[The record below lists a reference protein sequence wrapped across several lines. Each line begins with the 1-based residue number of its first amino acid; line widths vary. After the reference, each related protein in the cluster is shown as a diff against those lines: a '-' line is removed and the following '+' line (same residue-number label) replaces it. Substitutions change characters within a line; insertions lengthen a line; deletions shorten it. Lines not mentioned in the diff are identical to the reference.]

1 MLIQFGTIVTGASGS
16 IGGITLAR
24 NANSAY
30 ARKKV
35 KSVNPNTI
43 PQQNRRNMFGANSR
57 VWKTLDPTQ
66 QAGWNAAVSSF
77 PYKNK
82 LNIASTYTGFQ
93 LFSKLNNQMTVV
105 GAGNLSDAP
114 VPVPVDGLAITSAT
128 VAALGATFLMSIYD
142 TTLGADLVPDDSV
155 VVIAATRPLSF
166 GITAPKKPD
175 FRQLMQIEAGVPLLN
190 VEIKPSYVALFGT
203 LPTSSAKVWV
213 EAFIVSTITGQ
224 VGKKV
229 QFAVHIV

>member
-43 PQQNRRNMFGANSR
+43 PQQNRRNAFGANSR
-57 VWKTLDPTQ
+57 AWKGLSSSEQSTW
-66 QAGWNAAVSSF
+66 AIAAKAF

-93 LFSKLNNQMTVV
+93 LFSKFNNQLSVV
-105 GAGNLSDAP
+105 GAAP
-114 VPVPVDGLAITSAT
+114 LTIAPLPVSIDGIEITASGISYAPDVLTISVADTTSGLA
-128 VAALGATFLMSIYD
+128 V
-142 TTLGADLVPDDSV
+142 VPDDCV
-155 VVIAATRPLSF
+155 MVIAATAALSA
-166 GITAPKKPD
+166 GITKPKKPD
-175 FRQLMQIEAGVPLLN
+175 FRVVTQLAAAASTALVDITNPYN
-190 VEIKPSYVALFGT
+190 VVFGSF
-203 LPTSSAKVWV
+203 PPVNANVFV
-213 EAFIVSTITGQ
+213 EAYLVSTVTGQ
-224 VGKKV
+224 VGKRV
-229 QFAVHIV
+229 QFLSEYA

>member
-43 PQQNRRNMFGANSR
+43 PQQNRRNAFGANSR
-57 VWKTLDPTQ
+57 AWKGLSSSEQSTW
-66 QAGWNAAVSSF
+66 AIAAKAF

-93 LFSKLNNQMTVV
+93 LFSKFNNQLSVV
-105 GAGNLSDAP
+105 GAVPLTTAPLPVSIDGIEITGVLIGYSPDALLIN
-114 VPVPVDGLAITSAT
+114 VTDTTAEAT
-128 VAALGATFLMSIYD
+128 VVP
-142 TTLGADLVPDDSV
+142 ADCVM
-155 VVIAATRPLSF
+155 VIAATAPLSS
-166 GITAPKKPD
+166 GITKPKKPD
-175 FRQLMQIEAGVPLLN
+175 FRVITQLADGESISGVDVTTAYITIFGSFPPVNANVFLEAYL
-190 VEIKPSYVALFGT
+190 
-203 LPTSSAKVWV
+203 
-213 EAFIVSTITGQ
+213 VSTVTGQ
-224 VGKKV
+224 VGKRV
-229 QFAVHIV
+229 QFLAQYA

>member
-43 PQQNRRNMFGANSR
+43 PQQNRRNAFGANSR
-57 VWKTLDPTQ
+57 AWKGLSALEQSTW
-66 QAGWNAAVSSF
+66 AIAAKAF

-93 LFSKLNNQMTVV
+93 LFSKFNNQLSVV
-105 GAGNLSDAP
+105 GADPLTIAP
-114 VPVPVDGLAITSAT
+114 LPVSIDGIEIVNGVISYVPDTLNID
-128 VAALGATFLMSIYD
+128 IKD
-142 TTLGADLVPDDSV
+142 TTTGSLVVPDECV
-155 VVIAATRPLSF
+155 MVIAATAALST
-166 GITAPKKPD
+166 GITKPKKPD
-175 FRQLMQIEAGVPLLN
+175 FRVVTQLAAGTSTDAAD
-190 VEIKPSYVALFGT
+190 ITTAYVAVFGSFPPVNANVF
-203 LPTSSAKVWV
+203 L
-213 EAFIVSTITGQ
+213 EAYLVSTVTGQ
-224 VGKKV
+224 VGKRV
-229 QFAVHIV
+229 QFLAFYG